1 MRIKLLDFGY
11 EEKPKR
17 QLDNDAGADVHST
30 ISWQLSPGQTRRI
43 PLGFGLDLPD
53 GLMAIMMPRSGHAN
67 KGIISQVAPADSGY
81 KGELHAIVTN
91 TNQTNTVKIEKGE
104 RVAQLVIVPII
115 LAEFEEEL
123 GKERGVGAF
132 GSTGK

>member
-1 MRIKLLDFGY
+1 M
-11 EEKPKR
+11 
-17 QLDNDAGADVHST
+17 
-30 ISWQLSPGQTRRI
+30 
-43 PLGFGLDLPD
+43 
-53 GLMAIMMPRSGHAN
+53 
-67 KGIISQVAPADSGY
+67 APADSGY